1 MSSWS
6 TRIACALIATGL
18 TCGGVVASGSAVA
31 LADDVSAEV
40 VQSPPPAPASSPPSV
55 AITEETDP
63 LGSFDLTIAWDVPHD
78 SKRGTSVQVTLPR
91 DFILTAGTTADLVVK
106 NPLEGE
112 ATVAGTAIVGA
123 DGRTVTVEL
132 SDYVDTHENVRV
144 EVTVKAYYDLSAL
157 KGLGERVA
165 TIEVGGTSTTVTYA
179 LDDAAY
185 IYDRAQAWTTY
196 RGAADSQPAHLPWA
210 IVAPRV
216 PDLSEHPD
224 LDGTT
229 AVVTVLGNEGQQI
242 DCSADGGRVRVG
254 LRLVQR
260 TFQVDTYKVSTAAQR
275 NLVVGFMADG
285 LLHYREDRPFWGK
298 SAYEFVTVTLPADA
312 PMDQVI
318 REINIRSVHAKD
330 IKAPT
335 GTVSGV
341 RPVTV
346 AWELGHGA
354 THLSAWGPRHD
365 IPQRLVGTTDR
376 HDGA

>member
-1 MSSWS
+1 M
-6 TRIACALIATGL
+6 AGKAT
-18 TCGGVVASGSAVA
+18 
-31 LADDVSAEV
+31 
-40 VQSPPPAPASSPPSV
+40 
-55 AITEETDP
+55 
-63 LGSFDLTIAWDVPHD
+63 
-78 SKRGTSVQVTLPR
+78 
-91 DFILTAGTTADLVVK
+91 
-106 NPLEGE
+106 
-112 ATVAGTAIVGA
+112 VGA

-144 EVTVKAYYDLSAL
+144 EVAVKAYYDFSAL
-157 KGLGERVA
+157 DRLGEHSTTVKVGDA
-165 TIEVGGTSTTVTYA
+165 TTTVTYV

-185 IYDRAQAWTTY
+185 HYDRAQARTTY
-196 RGAADSQPAHLPWA
+196 RGATDSQPEHLPWA

-216 PDLSEHPD
+216 PDLSEHSD
-224 LDGTT
+224 LDGRT
-229 AVVTVLGNEGQQI
+229 ASVTVLGNEGQQI